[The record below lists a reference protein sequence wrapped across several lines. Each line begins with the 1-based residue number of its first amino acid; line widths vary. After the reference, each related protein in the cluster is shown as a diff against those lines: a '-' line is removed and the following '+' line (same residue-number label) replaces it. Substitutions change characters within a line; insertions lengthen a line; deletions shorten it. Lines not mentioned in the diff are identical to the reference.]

1 MLNLFN
7 FLKKEKVWDFQGG
20 IHPPEMK
27 TQSNGTPLSEL
38 PLPHRFIIPL
48 KQHIGHEGE
57 ICVAPGDK
65 VLRGQ
70 PLTFGTGRMLPVHA
84 PTSGVIEDIGQHMTA
99 HPSGLSELCIF
110 LTPDGDDRWM
120 PLDPLPDY
128 RQHPRADIVQR
139 IHDAGIA
146 GLGGAGFP
154 TATKLKGGLR
164 GVKTLIINAAECEPY
179 ITADDRLMQDYAA
192 EVLEGSRILAWVLQA
207 EQVLIGIEDN
217 KPEAIAALKQA
228 LGSERD
234 LQIRVIPTKY
244 PSGGAKQL
252 TRILTGKEVPHGGRS
267 SDIGVLMQNV
277 GTAWAVKRA
286 IINGEPI
293 TERVVTL
300 TGEAIAQPRNVWS
313 RLGTPISHLLH
324 QVGFTPAPRQMVI
337 MGGPLMGFTL
347 PSLDVPVV
355 KITNCILAPSAS
367 EMGNNDEEQSCIRCS
382 ACADACPAKLLP
394 QQLYWYSQGGDH
406 DKARAHHIDDCIECG
421 ACAYVC
427 PSNIPLVQYYRQEKA
442 ELRAIDL
449 EAKRTLEAKARFEAR
464 QARLEREKLAREA
477 RHEEA
482 KQRVARTDT
491 SELAAA
497 KARVKARQ
505 AAEPDEATLEAQR
518 EARHAQARLR
528 QAEAQAETQP
538 VTRQTVDPRKA
549 AVEAAIA
556 RAKAKKTVPVDAA
569 DNQAEASVDPRK
581 AAVEA
586 AIARAKAKKAAQAE
600 NAVAPQAASDSAADA
615 APDAAAETDPRK
627 AAVQAAIA
635 RAKAKKAAQAENAEA
650 PQAAT
655 DSAAEAAP
663 AAAETDP
670 RKAAV
675 QAAIA
680 RAKAKKAAQAENA
693 EAPQAATD
701 SAAEAAPDA
710 AAETDPRKA
719 AVQAAIARAKAKK
732 AAQAES
738 AEAPQAATD
747 SAAEAVPDAAAE
759 TDPRKAAVQA
769 AIARAKAKKAAQ
781 AESAEAP
788 QAAGDPVAEAAP
800 DAAAE
805 TDPRKA
811 AIQAAIARA
820 KAKKA
825 AQAENAE
832 APQAATD
839 SAAEAAPDAAA
850 ETDPR
855 KAAVQA
861 AIARAKAKKA
871 AQAESEADAASRD
884 AAVLAT
890 AAHFAVDKAEQAQE
904 QANNANAEP
913 EQAPELNQP
922 DDARKAAIAAAIAR
936 AKARKAQS
944 STTLED

>member
-234 LQIRVIPTKY
+234 LHIRVIPTKY

-464 QARLEREKLAREA
+464 QARLEREKQAREA

-581 AAVEA
+581 SAVE
-586 AIARAKAKKAAQAE
+586 
-600 NAVAPQAASDSAADA
+600 
-615 APDAAAETDPRK
+615 
-627 AAVQAAIA
+627 AAIA

-663 AAAETDP
+663 AAAESDPRKTAVQAAIARAKAKKAAQAEGTEAPQAATDSTADAAPDAAAESDP

-701 SAAEAAPDA
+701 STADA
-710 AAETDPRKA
+710 AH
-719 AVQAAIARAKAKK
+719 
-732 AAQAES
+732 
-738 AEAPQAATD
+738 
-747 SAAEAVPDAAAE
+747 
-759 TDPRKAAVQA
+759 
-769 AIARAKAKKAAQ
+769 
-781 AESAEAP
+781 
-788 QAAGDPVAEAAP
+788 

-825 AQAENAE
+825 AQAE
-832 APQAATD
+832 
-839 SAAEAAPDAAA
+839 
-850 ETDPR
+850 
-855 KAAVQA
+855 
-861 AIARAKAKKA
+861 
-871 AQAESEADAASRD
+871 SEADAASRD
-884 AAVLAT
+884 AAALAT

>member
-128 RQHPRADIVQR
+128 RQHARADIVQR

-228 LGSERD
+228 LGSERN
-234 LQIRVIPTKY
+234 LHIRVIPTKY

-464 QARLEREKLAREA
+464 QARLEREKQAREA

-505 AAEPDEATLEAQR
+505 TAEPDEATLEAQR

-569 DNQAEASVDPRK
+569 DNRAEASVDPRK
-581 AAVEA
+581 SAVEA

-600 NAVAPQAASDSAADA
+600 GTEAPQAADDSAADA
-615 APDAAAETDPRK
+615 A
-627 AAVQAAIA
+627 
-635 RAKAKKAAQAENAEA
+635 
-650 PQAAT
+650 
-655 DSAAEAAP
+655 
-663 AAAETDP
+663 
-670 RKAAV
+670 
-675 QAAIA
+675 
-680 RAKAKKAAQAENA
+680 
-693 EAPQAATD
+693 
-701 SAAEAAPDA
+701 
-710 AAETDPRKA
+710 
-719 AVQAAIARAKAKK
+719 
-732 AAQAES
+732 AES
-738 AEAPQAATD
+738 
-747 SAAEAVPDAAAE
+747 
-759 TDPRKAAVQA
+759 
-769 AIARAKAKKAAQ
+769 
-781 AESAEAP
+781 
-788 QAAGDPVAEAAP
+788 
-800 DAAAE
+800 
-805 TDPRKA
+805 
-811 AIQAAIARA
+811 
-820 KAKKA
+820 
-825 AQAENAE
+825 
-832 APQAATD
+832 
-839 SAAEAAPDAAA
+839 
-850 ETDPR
+850 DPR

-884 AAVLAT
+884 AAALAT

>member
-1 MLNLFN
+1 MLNLLN
-7 FLKKEKVWDFQGG
+7 FFKKEKTWDFQGG

-27 TQSNGTPLSEL
+27 TQSNGTPLAEL

-57 ICVAPGDK
+57 ICVSPGDR

-70 PLTFGTGRMLPVHA
+70 PLTFGQGRMLPVHA
-84 PTSGVIEDIGQHMTA
+84 PTSGVIEDIAQHMTA

-110 LTPDGDDRWM
+110 LTPDGEDRWM
-120 PLDPLPDY
+120 PLEPLPDY
-128 RQHPRADIVQR
+128 RQHERAAILKR

-207 EQVLIGIEDN
+207 DRVLIGIEDN

-228 LGSERD
+228 LGGERD

-252 TRILTGKEVPHGGRS
+252 TKILTGMEVPHGGRS
-267 SDIGVLMQNV
+267 TDIGVLMQNV

-324 QVGFTPAPRQMVI
+324 QVGFHPSPRQMVI

-355 KITNCILAPSAS
+355 KITNCILAPSS
-367 EMGNNDEEQSCIRCS
+367 TEMGNDEQEQSCIRCS

-394 QQLYWYSQGGDH
+394 QQLYWYSKGGDH

-464 QARLEREKLAREA
+464 QARLEREKQAREA
-477 RHEEA
+477 RHAEA
-482 KQRVARTDT
+482 KQRVARSD
-491 SELAAA
+491 SAELAAA
-497 KARVKARQ
+497 QARAKAKPGGN
-505 AAEPDEATLEAQR
+505 EEAVA

-528 QAEAQAETQP
+528 QAEAQSETQALS
-538 VTRQTVDPRKA
+538 RQTTDPRKA

-556 RAKAKKTVPVDAA
+556 RAKAKKSAVPDASEEV
-569 DNQAEASVDPRK
+569 AEDPRK
-581 AAVEA
+581 AAVA
-586 AIARAKAKKAAQAE
+586 AAVERARAKKAAQAASAESTEDVQPAPPEEPRKAAVERARAKKAAQAASAESTEDVQPAPPEDPRKAALAAAVERAKAKKAAQAASAE
-600 NAVAPQAASDSAADA
+600 GTEDVPPAP
-615 APDAAAETDPRK
+615 PEDPRK
-627 AAVQAAIA
+627 AAVAAAVERARAKKAAQAAVA
-635 RAKAKKAAQAENAEA
+635 ESTEDVQPAPPEDPRKAAVAAAVERARAKKAAQAAAAESTEDVQPAPPEDPRKAAVERAKAKKAA
-650 PQAAT
+650 AAL
-655 DSAAEAAP
+655 
-663 AAAETDP
+663 
-670 RKAAV
+670 
-675 QAAIA
+675 A
-680 RAKAKKAAQAENA
+680 RAE
-693 EAPQAATD
+693 D
-701 SAAEAAPDA
+701 
-710 AAETDPRKA
+710 
-719 AVQAAIARAKAKK
+719 
-732 AAQAES
+732 
-738 AEAPQAATD
+738 
-747 SAAEAVPDAAAE
+747 
-759 TDPRKAAVQA
+759 
-769 AIARAKAKKAAQ
+769 
-781 AESAEAP
+781 
-788 QAAGDPVAEAAP
+788 
-800 DAAAE
+800 
-805 TDPRKA
+805 
-811 AIQAAIARA
+811 
-820 KAKKA
+820 
-825 AQAENAE
+825 
-832 APQAATD
+832 
-839 SAAEAAPDAAA
+839 
-850 ETDPR
+850 
-855 KAAVQA
+855 
-861 AIARAKAKKA
+861 
-871 AQAESEADAASRD
+871 ASRD
-884 AAVLAT
+884 AALAAT
-890 AAHFAVDKAEQAQE
+890 EAHRDVEQAEMAQE
-904 QANNANAEP
+904 QANNANAEA
-913 EQAPELNQP
+913 EQAPELEHP
-922 DDARKAAIAAAIAR
+922 TDARKAAIAAAIER

-944 STTLED
+944 TLTPED

>member
-57 ICVAPGDK
+57 ICVAPGDH

-128 RQHPRADIVQR
+128 RQHPRTDVVQR

-207 EQVLIGIEDN
+207 ERVMIGIEDN

-252 TRILTGKEVPHGGRS
+252 TRILTGMEVPHGGRS
-267 SDIGVLMQNV
+267 TDIGVLMQNV

-324 QVGFTPAPRQMVI
+324 HVGFTPAPRQMVI

-394 QQLYWYSQGGDH
+394 QQLYWFSQGGDH
-406 DKARAHHIDDCIECG
+406 DKARSHHIDDCIECG

-464 QARLEREKLAREA
+464 QARLEREKQAREA

-491 SELAAA
+491 RELAAA

-505 AAEPDEATLEAQR
+505 TPEPDEATLDAQR

-538 VTRQTVDPRKA
+538 VTRQSIDPRKA

-556 RAKAKKTVPVDAA
+556 RAKAKKVTPADAVE
-569 DNQAEASVDPRK
+569 NGAEASVDPRK

-586 AIARAKAKKAAQAE
+586 AVARAKAKKAAQAE
-600 NAVAPQAASDSAADA
+600 GNEATPPA
-615 APDAAAETDPRK
+615 APVSVTDAAAETDPRK

-635 RAKAKKAAQAENAEA
+635 RAKAKKAAQAEGNEA
-650 PQAAT
+650 MPP
-655 DSAAEAAP
+655 AAP
-663 AAAETDP
+663 
-670 RKAAV
+670 
-675 QAAIA
+675 
-680 RAKAKKAAQAENA
+680 
-693 EAPQAATD
+693 D
-701 SAAEAAPDA
+701 SVPEAAPDA

-732 AAQAES
+732 AAQAEGN
-738 AEAPQAATD
+738 EATPPAAPD
-747 SAAEAVPDAAAE
+747 SDPDAAAE

-781 AESAEAP
+781 AEGNEATPPAAPDSVPEAASDAAAETDPRKAAV
-788 QAAGDPVAEAAP
+788 QAAIARAKAKKAAQAEGSNEATPPAAP
-800 DAAAE
+800 DSVPEVASDAAAE

-825 AQAENAE
+825 AQAES
-832 APQAATD
+832 D
-839 SAAEAAPDAAA
+839 
-850 ETDPR
+850 
-855 KAAVQA
+855 
-861 AIARAKAKKA
+861 
-871 AQAESEADAASRD
+871 ADAASRD
-884 AAVLAT
+884 AAALAT
-890 AAHFAVDKAEQAQE
+890 AAHFAVENAEQAQE

>member
-7 FLKKEKVWDFQGG
+7 FLKKDKVWDFQGG

-128 RQHPRADIVQR
+128 RQHARADIVQR

-234 LQIRVIPTKY
+234 LHIRVIPTKY

-464 QARLEREKLAREA
+464 QARLEREKQAREA

-505 AAEPDEATLEAQR
+505 TAEPDEATLEAQR

-569 DNQAEASVDPRK
+569 DNRAEASVDPRK
-581 AAVEA
+581 SAVEA

-600 NAVAPQAASDSAADA
+600 GTEAPQAADDSAADA
-615 APDAAAETDPRK
+615 AAESDPRK

-650 PQAAT
+650 PQAAGDSAAEAAAESDPRKAAVQAAIARAKAKKAAQAENAEAQAAG

-693 EAPQAATD
+693 EAQAAGDKT
-701 SAAEAAPDA
+701 AEAAPDA
-710 AAETDPRKA
+710 
-719 AVQAAIARAKAKK
+719 V
-732 AAQAES
+732 AES
-738 AEAPQAATD
+738 
-747 SAAEAVPDAAAE
+747 
-759 TDPRKAAVQA
+759 
-769 AIARAKAKKAAQ
+769 
-781 AESAEAP
+781 
-788 QAAGDPVAEAAP
+788 
-800 DAAAE
+800 
-805 TDPRKA
+805 
-811 AIQAAIARA
+811 
-820 KAKKA
+820 
-825 AQAENAE
+825 
-832 APQAATD
+832 
-839 SAAEAAPDAAA
+839 
-850 ETDPR
+850 DPR

-884 AAVLAT
+884 AAALAT

>member
-128 RQHPRADIVQR
+128 RQHPRADIVKR

-234 LQIRVIPTKY
+234 LHIRVIPTKY

-300 TGEAIAQPRNVWS
+300 TGDAIAQPRNVWS

-464 QARLEREKLAREA
+464 QARLEREKQAREA

-505 AAEPDEATLEAQR
+505 TAEPDEATLEAQR

-581 AAVEA
+581 SAVEA

-600 NAVAPQAASDSAADA
+600 GAEAPQAATDSAAEA
-615 APDAAAETDPRK
+615 APDAAAESDPRK

-663 AAAETDP
+663 AAAESDPRKTAVQAAIARAKAKKAAQAEGTEAPQAATDSTADAAPDAAAESDP

-701 SAAEAAPDA
+701 STADA
-710 AAETDPRKA
+710 AH
-719 AVQAAIARAKAKK
+719 
-732 AAQAES
+732 
-738 AEAPQAATD
+738 
-747 SAAEAVPDAAAE
+747 
-759 TDPRKAAVQA
+759 
-769 AIARAKAKKAAQ
+769 
-781 AESAEAP
+781 
-788 QAAGDPVAEAAP
+788 

-825 AQAENAE
+825 AQAE
-832 APQAATD
+832 
-839 SAAEAAPDAAA
+839 
-850 ETDPR
+850 
-855 KAAVQA
+855 
-861 AIARAKAKKA
+861 
-871 AQAESEADAASRD
+871 SEADAASRD
-884 AAVLAT
+884 AAALAT

-922 DDARKAAIAAAIAR
+922 DDARNAAIAAAIAR

>member
-394 QQLYWYSQGGDH
+394 QQLYWFSQGGDH

-464 QARLEREKLAREA
+464 QARLEREKQAREA

-586 AIARAKAKKAAQAE
+586 AIARAKAKKAVQAE
-600 NAVAPQAASDSAADA
+600 GADAPQAATDSAAEA
-615 APDAAAETDPRK
+615 APDAAADTDPHK

-655 DSAAEAAP
+655 DSAAEAVP
-663 AAAETDP
+663 DAAAETDP

-732 AAQAES
+732 AAQ
-738 AEAPQAATD
+738 
-747 SAAEAVPDAAAE
+747 
-759 TDPRKAAVQA
+759 
-769 AIARAKAKKAAQ
+769 
-781 AESAEAP
+781 
-788 QAAGDPVAEAAP
+788 
-800 DAAAE
+800 
-805 TDPRKA
+805 
-811 AIQAAIARA
+811 
-820 KAKKA
+820 
-825 AQAENAE
+825 
-832 APQAATD
+832 
-839 SAAEAAPDAAA
+839 
-850 ETDPR
+850 
-855 KAAVQA
+855 
-861 AIARAKAKKA
+861 
-871 AQAESEADAASRD
+871 
-884 AAVLAT
+884 
-890 AAHFAVDKAEQAQE
+890 
-904 QANNANAEP
+904 
-913 EQAPELNQP
+913 
-922 DDARKAAIAAAIAR
+922 
-936 AKARKAQS
+936 
-944 STTLED
+944 

>member
-1 MLNLFN
+1 MLNLLN
-7 FLKKEKVWDFQGG
+7 FFKKDKVWDFQGG

-57 ICVAPGDK
+57 ICVSPGDK

-70 PLTFGTGRMLPVHA
+70 PLTFGQGRMLPVHA
-84 PTSGVIEDIGQHMTA
+84 PTSGVIDDIGQHMTA

-110 LTPDGDDRWM
+110 MTPDGEDRWM
-120 PLDPLPDY
+120 PLDPLPNY
-128 RQHPRADIVQR
+128 RQHERADIVQR
-139 IHDAGIA
+139 IHDAGVA

-164 GVKTLIINAAECEPY
+164 GIKTLIINAAECEPY

-192 EVLEGSRILAWVLQA
+192 EVLEGSRILAWTLQA
-207 EQVLIGIEDN
+207 ERVLIGIEDN
-217 KPEAIAALKQA
+217 KPEAIAALKNA

-234 LQIRVIPTKY
+234 LEIRVIPTKY

-252 TRILTGKEVPHGGRS
+252 TQILTGKEVPHGGRS
-267 SDIGVLMQNV
+267 TDIGVLMQNV

-324 QVGFTPAPRQMVI
+324 QVGFRPAPQQMVI

-355 KITNCILAPSAS
+355 KITNCILAPSS
-367 EMGNNDEEQSCIRCS
+367 HEMGNNDEEQSCIRCS

-477 RHEEA
+477 RHVDA
-482 KQRVARTDT
+482 KQRAARSDNA
-491 SELAAA
+491 EFAAA
-497 KARVKARQ
+497 KARVKAKQ
-505 AAEPDEATLEAQR
+505 DAEVDDATLEAQR

-528 QAEAQAETQP
+528 QAETQAETQALSRQ
-538 VTRQTVDPRKA
+538 VTDPRKA

-556 RAKAKKTVPVDAA
+556 RAKAKKASAPAETVEIQKEPAA
-569 DNQAEASVDPRK
+569 DPRK

-586 AIARAKAKKAAQAE
+586 AIARAKAKKAA
-600 NAVAPQAASDSAADA
+600 AADA
-615 APDAAAETDPRK
+615 PVETAAEPVADAPEDPRK
-627 AAVQAAIA
+627 AAVAAAIA
-635 RAKAKKAAQAENAEA
+635 RAKAKKAAAASTAADNA
-650 PQAAT
+650 
-655 DSAAEAAP
+655 AAEARQDARDT
-663 AAAETDP
+663 AEM
-670 RKAAV
+670 AH
-675 QAAIA
+675 IA
-680 RAKAKKAAQAENA
+680 RTQVE
-693 EAPQAATD
+693 E
-701 SAAEAAPDA
+701 
-710 AAETDPRKA
+710 
-719 AVQAAIARAKAKK
+719 
-732 AAQAES
+732 
-738 AEAPQAATD
+738 
-747 SAAEAVPDAAAE
+747 
-759 TDPRKAAVQA
+759 
-769 AIARAKAKKAAQ
+769 
-781 AESAEAP
+781 
-788 QAAGDPVAEAAP
+788 
-800 DAAAE
+800 
-805 TDPRKA
+805 
-811 AIQAAIARA
+811 
-820 KAKKA
+820 
-825 AQAENAE
+825 
-832 APQAATD
+832 
-839 SAAEAAPDAAA
+839 
-850 ETDPR
+850 
-855 KAAVQA
+855 
-861 AIARAKAKKA
+861 
-871 AQAESEADAASRD
+871 
-884 AAVLAT
+884 
-890 AAHFAVDKAEQAQE
+890 AEQAEE
-904 QANNANAEP
+904 QANSAYAEP

-922 DDARKAAIAAAIAR
+922 EDARKAAIAAAIAR

-944 STTLED
+944 TSTLEE

>member
-234 LQIRVIPTKY
+234 LHIRVIPTKY

-464 QARLEREKLAREA
+464 QARLEREKQAREA

-505 AAEPDEATLEAQR
+505 TAEPNEATLEAQR

-586 AIARAKAKKAAQAE
+586 AIARAKAKKAVQAENAEAPQAATDSAAEAVPDAAAESDPRKAAVQAAIARAKAKKAAQAE
-600 NAVAPQAASDSAADA
+600 NAEAQAAGDKTAEAAT
-615 APDAAAETDPRK
+615 DAAAETDPRK

-650 PQAAT
+650 QAAG
-655 DSAAEAAP
+655 DSAAE
-663 AAAETDP
+663 
-670 RKAAV
+670 
-675 QAAIA
+675 
-680 RAKAKKAAQAENA
+680 
-693 EAPQAATD
+693 
-701 SAAEAAPDA
+701 AAEAAPDA

-719 AVQAAIARAKAKK
+719 AV
-732 AAQAES
+732 E
-738 AEAPQAATD
+738 
-747 SAAEAVPDAAAE
+747 
-759 TDPRKAAVQA
+759 
-769 AIARAKAKKAAQ
+769 
-781 AESAEAP
+781 
-788 QAAGDPVAEAAP
+788 
-800 DAAAE
+800 
-805 TDPRKA
+805 
-811 AIQAAIARA
+811 
-820 KAKKA
+820 
-825 AQAENAE
+825 
-832 APQAATD
+832 
-839 SAAEAAPDAAA
+839 
-850 ETDPR
+850 
-855 KAAVQA
+855 A

-884 AAVLAT
+884 AAALAT

>member
-7 FLKKEKVWDFQGG
+7 FLKKEKVWDFEGG

-57 ICVAPGDK
+57 ICVAPGDR

-84 PTSGVIEDIGQHMTA
+84 PTSGVIEAIGQHMTA
-99 HPSGLSELCIF
+99 HPSGLSELCVF
-110 LTPDGDDRWM
+110 LTPDGEDRWI
-120 PLDPLPDY
+120 PRDPLPDY

-139 IHDAGIA
+139 IHDAGVA

-164 GVKTLIINAAECEPY
+164 GVNTLIINAAECEPY

-207 EQVLIGIEDN
+207 ERVLIGIEDN

-228 LGSERD
+228 LGSDRD

-267 SDIGVLMQNV
+267 TDIGVLMQNV

-286 IINGEPI
+286 IVNGEPI

-324 QVGFTPAPRQMVI
+324 HVGFTPSSRQMVI

-355 KITNCILAPSAS
+355 KITNCILAPSAT
-367 EMGNNDEEQSCIRCS
+367 EMGNNDDEQSCIRCS

-482 KQRVARTDT
+482 KQRVARSDNG
-491 SELAAA
+491 ELAAA

-505 AAEPDEATLEAQR
+505 ATEPDEATLEAQR

-538 VTRQTVDPRKA
+538 VTRQSVDPRKA

-556 RAKAKKTVPVDAA
+556 RAKAKKTTEKPAEAAPAPAAAAPDAA
-569 DNQAEASVDPRK
+569 ADPRK

-600 NAVAPQAASDSAADA
+600 DAEAAPVADSAA
-615 APDAAAETDPRK
+615 APDAAIDPRK
-627 AAVQAAIA
+627 AAVEAAIARAKAKKAAQAQGAEAAPAADSAAAPDAAIDPRKAAVEAAIA
-635 RAKAKKAAQAENAEA
+635 RAKAKKAAQAE
-650 PQAAT
+650 
-655 DSAAEAAP
+655 AAP
-663 AAAETDP
+663 AADSAVAPDATIDP

-675 QAAIA
+675 EAAIA
-680 RAKAKKAAQAENA
+680 RARAKKAAQAEGA
-693 EAPQAATD
+693 ETAPAAD
-701 SAAEAAPDA
+701 SAAEVASDAGKAAAPD
-710 AAETDPRKA
+710 T
-719 AVQAAIARAKAKK
+719 
-732 AAQAES
+732 
-738 AEAPQAATD
+738 
-747 SAAEAVPDAAAE
+747 
-759 TDPRKAAVQA
+759 
-769 AIARAKAKKAAQ
+769 
-781 AESAEAP
+781 
-788 QAAGDPVAEAAP
+788 
-800 DAAAE
+800 E

-820 KAKKA
+820 
-825 AQAENAE
+825 
-832 APQAATD
+832 
-839 SAAEAAPDAAA
+839 
-850 ETDPR
+850 R
-855 KAAVQA
+855 
-861 AIARAKAKKA
+861 AKKA
-871 AQAESEADAASRD
+871 AQAESDADAASRD
-884 AAVLAT
+884 AAALAT
-890 AAHFAVDKAEQAQE
+890 AAHFAVENAGQAQE